1 MVRPNNIQ
9 DLLFLENRDRK
20 YDPDVY
26 DMRGVY
32 QVQDSDFDLT
42 QFGAFLSNDTIYMTF
57 HLNDMIDIMGR
68 KLMSGDVLELPHQRD
83 DTMLDMARLE
93 FATRPAKKFR
103 KGETITG
110 ATSGVTATVVNYNH
124 NAKVL
129 RMVTDGDFITGETIS
144 GTSSTATAE
153 VSAYYPE
160 GPQAINRYYVIEDA
174 ARGSEGYETYSK
186 SQMKQHIAWWQRV
199 YKDCETWEANKK
211 KQRKPRKWKPP
222 SKEKMAAKVKY
233 KPEFPELKLVS
244 EQPINLIGC
253 SAVIVYNTKNRKL
266 GIYEATHK
274 HHGLALKGTTLLNY
288 DTDGALQKT
297 VRKPQEVMEKLNKG
311 GLQAIKNTFNA
322 LSTTETKLNGRLNKE
337 TVLIRI
343 FQ

>member
-1 MVRPNNIQ
+1 MDEKKLTDKDLLEIPSFLKRDAENNMVNTPQPAVQTPAEPIVEAIEQPQKVEETKPKRPSIQ
-9 DLLFLENRDRK
+9 DRMRTRMFRIVGDLDDEFEKVWARDEDPKKFKAYNYFLANDI
-20 YDPDVY
+20 P
-26 DMRGVY
+26 
-32 QVQDSDFDLT
+32 
-42 QFGAFLSNDTIYMTF
+42 GAFMKMLKQQVDIY
-57 HLNDMIDIMGR
+57 IDEQSKG
-68 KLMSGDVLELPHQRD
+68 LQYRD
-83 DTMLDMARLE
+83 INPKDR
-93 FATRPAKKFR
+93 
-103 KGETITG
+103 
-110 ATSGVTATVVNYNH
+110 
-124 NAKVL
+124 
-129 RMVTDGDFITGETIS
+129 TDEQQD
-144 GTSSTATAE
+144 
-153 VSAYYPE
+153 
-160 GPQAINRYYVIEDA
+160 YV
-174 ARGSEGYETYSK
+174 EGYETYSK

>member
-1 MVRPNNIQ
+1 MDEKKLTDKDLLQIPSFLKRDAENNMVNAPQTAVQTSVEAVVKAVEQPQKVEETKPKRPSIQ
-9 DLLFLENRDRK
+9 DRMRTRMFRIVGDLDDEFEKVWARDEDPKKFKAYNYFLANDIPGAFMK
-20 YDPDVY
+20 MLKQQIDVY
-26 DMRGVY
+26 IDEQSKGLDYRDINPKDRTDE
-32 QVQDSDFDLT
+32 QQD
-42 QFGAFLSNDTIYMTF
+42 
-57 HLNDMIDIMGR
+57 
-68 KLMSGDVLELPHQRD
+68 
-83 DTMLDMARLE
+83 
-93 FATRPAKKFR
+93 
-103 KGETITG
+103 
-110 ATSGVTATVVNYNH
+110 
-124 NAKVL
+124 
-129 RMVTDGDFITGETIS
+129 
-144 GTSSTATAE
+144 
-153 VSAYYPE
+153 
-160 GPQAINRYYVIEDA
+160 YV
-174 ARGSEGYETYSK
+174 EGYETYSK

-288 DTDGALQKT
+288 NTDGALQKT